1 MLNLLLH
8 SSSDDGSRITGI
20 WQGLIELSSDEHSKI
35 IVEDRCCTTSGDFG
49 SETLERDA
57 WLAAIV
63 FECYVHRGGETMSG
77 SNEDSRIANSWQ
89 VLVEHTLKEP
99 LMQLSNRAA
108 VLKVQIM
115 QSHSFELTNEGG
127 R

>member
-1 MLNLLLH
+1 VT
-8 SSSDDGSRITGI
+8 RITGI

-35 IVEDRCCTTSGDFG
+35 IVEDRCCTASGDFG

-57 WLAAIV
+57 WLAVIV

-77 SNEDSRIANSWQ
+77 SNEDSRITNSWQ